1 MFLNSSLAHKLQL
14 TATPLACMSVKVANG
29 VVLSCTSEVKSFE
42 WWIQGHTF
50 HMDAKVLDMGA
61 YDLVLGMD
69 WLEQFSPMNCAW
81 LEKWIE
87 FNYNNQLKVARHSTF

>member
-1 MFLNSSLAHKLQL
+1 
-14 TATPLACMSVKVANG
+14 
-29 VVLSCTSEVKSFE
+29 
-42 WWIQGHTF
+42 
-50 HMDAKVLDMGA
+50 MDAKVLDMGA

-87 FNYNNQLKVARHSTF
+87 FNYNN